1 MSHRLLKWLTLQHK
15 KDYSLKK
22 IDIEVKE
29 TEIEKTEMYQGRP
42 KECKITKAV
51 NCRTFVNY

>member
-1 MSHRLLKWLTLQHK
+1 MVNSLAQKRLQLE
-15 KDYSLKK
+15 KK